1 MVEIINTKLI
11 LSSEELEEIINE
23 YFLKKGIEL
32 ETIQF
37 YGTNLDYVN
46 RKDYM
51 GVPKFNLK
59 NVVCEYNNKNVKST

>member
-1 MVEIINTKLI
+1 MEEIINTKLI

-37 YGTNLDYVN
+37 YGTKLDYVN
-46 RKDYM
+46 IIIKM
-51 GVPKFNLK
+51 
-59 NVVCEYNNKNVKST
+59 